1 MQTLSSFQLPPEIVR
16 LLEKSKTIAVVGLS
30 PKENRPSNMVGRYLI
45 EAGYTIYP
53 VNPGQSEILGQQCYP
68 DLRSL
73 PFSVDIV
80 DIFRKSE
87 EILPIVEETIS
98 LPSLPKG
105 IWMQQGIRNDEA
117 AELARSRGIVVV
129 MDSCIKVEHEKLRHQ

>member
-1 MQTLSSFQLPPEIVR
+1 MQTLTSLQQSPEIVE
-16 LLEKSKTIAVVGLS
+16 LLKMASTIAVVGLS
-30 PKENRPSNMVGRYLI
+30 PKENRPSNMVGRYLL

-53 VNPGQSEILGQQCYP
+53 VNPGQSEILGEKCYP

-73 PFSVDIV
+73 PLSVDIV

-87 EILPIVEETIS
+87 EILPIVKEIIS
-98 LPSLPKG
+98 LPALPKG

-117 AELARSRGIVVV
+117 AELARSKGIVVV
-129 MDSCIKVEHEKLRHQ
+129 MDRCIKVEHEKLRH

>member
-1 MQTLSSFQLPPEIVR
+1 MQTLSSFQQPPEIVR
-16 LLEKSKTIAVVGLS
+16 LLEKSTTVAVVGLS

-87 EILPIVEETIS
+87 EILPIVEEIIS

-129 MDSCIKVEHEKLRHQ
+129 MDSCIKVEHEKLRNQ